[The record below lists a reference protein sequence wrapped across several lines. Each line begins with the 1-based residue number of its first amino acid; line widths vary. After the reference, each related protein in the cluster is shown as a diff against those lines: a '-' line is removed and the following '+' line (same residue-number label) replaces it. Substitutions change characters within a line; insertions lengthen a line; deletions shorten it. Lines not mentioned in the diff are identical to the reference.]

1 MGRPGFPRAVFGLIA
16 GLVVGP
22 IILALIRFSLSII
35 GMVNIDQGLLP
46 STGANLFF
54 AGFGAMV
61 GWLWGIGSFNPYSHD
76 HGGIPTDLS
85 GKPGLMQI
93 AFKKGREAMP
103 GIMQLVRPLIRPL
116 LVALAI
122 CLVVTFLFI
131 VIGSTPLGRG
141 QVLDPNASA
150 TTIAG
155 GITLPIGNGFVVS
168 KTLFFLIIVLLVL
181 GALATMAV
189 VLALVYNAV
198 NREVNEAKVAPNNP
212 PKTEPLLFRLI
223 DFFVTW
229 VQEILDG
236 TKRSVSR

>member
-1 MGRPGFPRAVFGLIA
+1 MGHPGFPRAVFGLFAGLIA
-16 GLVVGP
+16 GPVV
-22 IILALIRFSLSII
+22 LALIRFSLSLI

-46 STGANLFF
+46 GTGATLLF
-54 AGFGAMV
+54 AGFGGMF

-76 HGGIPTDLS
+76 HGGIPVNVN

-93 AFKKGREAMP
+93 ALQRGRQAAP

-116 LVALAI
+116 LVALVI
-122 CLVVTFLFI
+122 SLLVTAFFI

-155 GITLPIGNGFVVS
+155 GVTLPIGSGVVVS
-168 KTLFFLIIVLLVL
+168 KTVFFLIIVLLVL
-181 GALATMAV
+181 GTLGAMAV
-189 VLALVYNAV
+189 VLALIFNAV
-198 NREVNEAKVAPNNP
+198 NREVNAAKASPDNP
-212 PKTEPLLFRLI
+212 AKTEPLLFRLI

-236 TKRSVSR
+236 TKRSILR

>member
-16 GLVVGP
+16 GLIGGP
-22 IILALIRFSLSII
+22 IILAVIRFSLSMI

-54 AGFGAMV
+54 EGFGAMF
-61 GWLWGIGSFNPYSHD
+61 GWLWGIGTFNPYSHD
-76 HGGIPTDLS
+76 HGGIPTNLD

-93 AFKKGREAMP
+93 ALHKGREAMP
-103 GIMQLVRPLIRPL
+103 GIMVLVRPLIRPL

-122 CLVVTFLFI
+122 CLVVTVLLL
-131 VIGSTPLGRG
+131 VIGTPLGRG
-141 QVLDPNASA
+141 QVLEPNASA

-155 GITLPIGNGFVVS
+155 GVTLPIGDGFVVS
-168 KTLFFLIIVLLVL
+168 KFVFFMIIMVLVL

-189 VLALVYNAV
+189 VLALVYNKV
-198 NREVNEAKVAPNNP
+198 NHEVIAAKASPDDP
-212 PKTEPLLFRLI
+212 PKTEPTLFRLI

>member
-1 MGRPGFPRAVFGLIA
+1 MGRPGFPRAVFGLIT
-16 GLVVGP
+16 GLIVGP
-22 IILALIRFSLSII
+22 VVLAVIRFSLSIV

-54 AGFGAMV
+54 AGFGGMF

-76 HGGIPTDLS
+76 HGGIPVNVN

-93 AFKKGREAMP
+93 ALHKGREAMP

-116 LVALAI
+116 LIALTI
-122 CLVVTFLFI
+122 CLAVTLILLVV
-131 VIGSTPLGRG
+131 GTPLGRG

-155 GITLPIGNGFVVS
+155 GVTLPIGAGLVVS
-168 KTLFFLIIVLLVL
+168 KLVFFLIIVVLVL
-181 GALATMAV
+181 GALATMAI
-189 VLALVYNAV
+189 VLALVYNSV

-212 PKTEPLLFRLI
+212 AKTEPLLFRLI

-236 TKRSVSR
+236 TKRSVIR